1 MADAN
6 AQNYSNHAKFD
17 PLFHFFLAPIGLI
30 NLMISIYSCVRNPTL
45 DRGWIIVISLAGLL
59 AIFKMRVYS
68 LKVQDRVIRLEER
81 LRLSRLINTSL
92 SARIPDLTE
101 GQLIALRFACDA
113 EAPALAEKALAG
125 NMKPK
130 EIKQAI
136 VNWRPDYFRV

>member
-1 MADAN
+1 MADTN

-17 PLFHFFLAPIGLI
+17 PLFHFFLAPIGVI
-30 NLMISIYSCVRNPTL
+30 NLMISISSCIRNPTL

-92 SARIPDLTE
+92 SASIPNLTE